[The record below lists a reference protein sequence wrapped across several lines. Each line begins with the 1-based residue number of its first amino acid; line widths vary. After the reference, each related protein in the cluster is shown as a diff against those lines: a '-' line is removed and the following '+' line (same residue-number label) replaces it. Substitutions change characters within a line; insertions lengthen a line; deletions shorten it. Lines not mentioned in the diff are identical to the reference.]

1 MNFSDEKDR
10 EKLLKRFLPALVILV
25 IYFTIIKDKV
35 NDQLKVAEDAF
46 VAMDSKGISSAV
58 LPELQKR
65 KSSIAQSVSKLTL
78 EHSKVKKVLDKHTKT
93 LEGTGNINLMLEKLS
108 NYFVANQLHV
118 VQEDWVK
125 TVDSANLPKSFNAVK
140 LWLEASKNGGKSVSV
155 GGAAV
160 APAPVAGVAVVK
172 DTGLDRLREIQ
183 FFGSYQHVYE
193 AMAGFAN
200 RQFNVIPVSISMEL
214 PEEDSSQSKQGQ
226 MKWVLQLWI

>member
-25 IYFTIIKDKV
+25 IYFIFIKEKV
-35 NDQLKVAEDAF
+35 NDELKEAEKQF
-46 VAMDSKGISSAV
+46 VEMESKGISAKV
-58 LPELQKR
+58 IPELQKR
-65 KSSIAQSVSKLTL
+65 KSSIAQGVAKLDA
-78 EHSKVKKVLDKHTKT
+78 EQKKIKKKLDKHTKT
-93 LEGTGNINLMLEKLS
+93 LEGTENINLMLEKLS

-140 LWLEASKNGGKSVSV
+140 LWLEASKQGG
-155 GGAAV
+155 GNAAIKA
-160 APAPVAGVAVVK
+160 APIAPVPGISVP
-172 DTGLDRLREIQ
+172 DTEPERLREIQ
-183 FFGSYQHVYE
+183 FFGAYQHVYE

-214 PEEDSSQSKQGQ
+214 PEDDSTHSKQGH
-226 MKWVLQLWI
+226 MKWILKLWI